1 MGGAK
6 KKIAVAVPHSISEED
21 LSTHAQKFKDAEVD
35 TVILL
40 ANPVKAALLLDEF
53 EKLDFRPKLLGTE
66 ILADP
71 LMFEL
76 AGEMWEGAVVATGV
90 PDPNSDEPGVVEAR
104 EILAKYRSGES
115 LGTFTL
121 MGISWAQLLAE
132 GIRQAGEDLTR
143 VRLIYALESL
153 TYSDNVLGVTYEF
166 TPRSH
171 HGFGPYA

>member
-1 MGGAK
+1 LGDVK

-40 ANPVKAALLLDEF
+40 ANPVKAALLLDKF
-53 EKLDFRPKLLGTE
+53 EKLDFRPELLGTE

-115 LGTFTL
+115 LGPSPL
-121 MGISWAQLLAE
+121 W
-132 GIRQAGEDLTR
+132 
-143 VRLIYALESL
+143 ESAR
-153 TYSDNVLGVTYEF
+153 
-166 TPRSH
+166 RSFLPKAS
-171 HGFGPYA
+171 GRRARI